1 MLGAIH
7 DPTSRSRQETLTMMR
22 ATFTTVL
29 LLSLAV
35 PVFAQSKALAES
47 LARMHAGVA
56 RNVVEAAEKM
66 PDADF
71 AFQPSKDVR
80 TFGGFVGHV
89 ANASYSY
96 CSRAKGEANPNKED
110 FEKPLSKSA
119 LVAAIKGATAY
130 CDTIY
135 KAQTDA
141 SLAEM
146 VTMGQTQQPRGQLL
160 IQNVSHSNEHY
171 GNLVTYMRLKGLVP
185 PSTERAT
192 APRPGGY

>member
-1 MLGAIH
+1 MIRVALIVVVLAA
-7 DPTSRSRQETLTMMR
+7 
-22 ATFTTVL
+22 ATTP
-29 LLSLAV
+29 S
-35 PVFAQSKALAES
+35 FAQTKALAEA
-47 LARMHAGVA
+47 LARMHTGVA
-56 RNVVEAAEKM
+56 LNVVEAAEKM
-66 PDADF
+66 PEAAF
-71 AFQPSKDVR
+71 AFQPTKDVR

-110 FEKPLSKSA
+110 FEKPLGKAA

-130 CDTIY
+130 CDGVY
-135 KAQTDA
+135 KTQTDA
-141 SLAEM
+141 SLSEM
-146 VTMGQTQQPRGQLL
+146 VAMGQNQQPRGQIL

-171 GNLVTYMRLKGLVP
+171 GNLVTYMRLKGFVP

>member
-1 MLGAIH
+1 MLKPAF
-7 DPTSRSRQETLTMMR
+7 TL
-22 ATFTTVL
+22 VL
-29 LLSLAV
+29 LIASAS
-35 PVFAQSKALAES
+35 PAFAQGKALAEA
-47 LARMHAGVA
+47 LARMHTGVA

-66 PDADF
+66 PEPEF
-71 AFQPSKDVR
+71 GFQPTKDVR

-89 ANASYSY
+89 ANAAYSY

-110 FEKPLSKSA
+110 FEKAMGKAA
-119 LVAAIKGATAY
+119 LVTAIKGATAY
-130 CDTIY
+130 CDGVY
-135 KAQTDA
+135 KIQTDA

-146 VTMGQTQQPRGQLL
+146 TSMGQSQQPRGQLL

-192 APRPGGY
+192 APRPGRN